1 MPSTMSWG
9 PDWREQVEY
18 EQERNAAARRQ
29 RKEERK
35 RQRQDEGKS
44 PIAHVLVTMVKY
56 LLPVE
61 HRERYIEEWRAE
73 LGDLPRLRRLQ
84 HLLGLLRSALVLAW
98 QVRYAGPDWSRRF
111 MQTIRIH
118 SDYPTPALQPDSV
131 LRILR
136 PVPGVVVYRLTMVS
150 RDGRVLHRTAVLL
163 ARLDGP
169 DAEMDMMENW
179 RTAVLDGEL

>member
-1 MPSTMSWG
+1 MPSTVSWEPG
-9 PDWREQVEY
+9 WREQLKY
-18 EQERNAAARRQ
+18 EQERYAVRRQ

-35 RQRQDEGKS
+35 RQRQDERKS
-44 PIAHVLVTMVKY
+44 AIAHVLVSMVKY

-98 QVRYAGPDWSRRF
+98 QVRYAGPYWSQSF
-111 MQTIRIH
+111 VQTIRIH
-118 SDYPTPALQPDSV
+118 SDYPIPALQPDSV

-136 PVPGVVVYRLTMVS
+136 LVPGVVVYRLTMVS
-150 RDGRVLHRTAVLL
+150 RGGRVLHRTAVLL
-163 ARLDGP
+163 ARLDGL
-169 DAEMDMMENW
+169 DAAMDMMENW